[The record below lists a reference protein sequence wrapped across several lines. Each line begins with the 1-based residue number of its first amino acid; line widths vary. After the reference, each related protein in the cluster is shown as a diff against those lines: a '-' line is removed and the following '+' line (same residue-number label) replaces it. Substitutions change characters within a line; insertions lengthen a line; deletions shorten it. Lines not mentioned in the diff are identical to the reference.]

1 MVQLIGKWHQLTNK
15 TETNMKFLICLAL
28 CIAVAQAGLLAAPV
42 TTYSA
47 YSALAPVATYSAVSP
62 LRYST
67 VYRTPVTTYAAA
79 PATVYT
85 APLTTY
91 AATAVVSPFLKK

>member
-1 MVQLIGKWHQLTNK
+1 
-15 TETNMKFLICLAL
+15 MKFLICLAF

-47 YSALAPVATYSAVSP
+47 LAPVATYSAVAPVATYSAVSP

-67 VYRTPVTTYAAA
+67 YAAAAAPVYRTPVTTYAAA

-91 AATAVVSPFLKK
+91 AATAVVSPFIKK